1 MIATLAIP
9 DGFLQGRA
17 RLRDDPRFQGRLSA
31 SLLDHLTRPFTAPL
45 AGSSLEELR
54 ANYAAHRDGVQS
66 LVQAGSTLIVGTDA
80 SAAATPAAHGISI
93 HREIELLTEA
103 GLSPLQVL
111 RAATSK
117 TADVFSL
124 PDRGRIVVGRRAD
137 LVMVRGN
144 PIDDITATRDIV
156 RVWRAGVALR
166 R

>member
-1 MIATLAIP
+1 V
-9 DGFLQGRA
+9 D
-17 RLRDDPRFQGRLSA
+17 
-31 SLLDHLTRPFTAPL
+31 
-45 AGSSLEELR
+45 AGAEL
-54 ANYAAHRDGVQS
+54 V
-66 LVQAGSTLIVGTDA
+66 VGTDA
-80 SAAATPAAHGISI
+80 SAGANPAAHGISI

-117 TADVFSL
+117 SADLFSL
-124 PDRGRIVVGRRAD
+124 PDRGRVVVGRRAD

-144 PIDDITATRDIV
+144 PLDDITATRDIV

>member
-1 MIATLAIP
+1 
-9 DGFLQGRA
+9 
-17 RLRDDPRFQGRLSA
+17 
-31 SLLDHLTRPFTAPL
+31 LTRPFTAPL
-45 AGSSLEELR
+45 AGDTIDELR
-54 ANYAAHRDGVQS
+54 ANYSAHHDGVRS
-66 LVQAGSTLIVGTDA
+66 LVDAGAALVVGTDA
-80 SAAATPAAHGISI
+80 SAGANPAAHGISL
-93 HREIELLTEA
+93 HREIELLTKA

-124 PDRGRIVVGRRAD
+124 RDRGRLVAGRRAD
-137 LVMVRGN
+137 LLMVRGN